1 MRSASDLIAQLR
13 AKGDATK
20 AAEMAA
26 YHRTDREFL
35 GLSALKLDEMARDMR
50 RELSLSDRLNVAQR
64 LWESDIHEARILAAK
79 LLTQA
84 RIRPD
89 DALVWTM
96 IVAWVPDFDSWAL
109 ADHAAIAGAK
119 RLQADPSRLD
129 EVETWTGDANLWV
142 RRAALV
148 MTLPWARLPH
158 PKPGDIAVR
167 ERVLGWAEGYVPD
180 HDWFIQKAIAWWLR
194 ELSKR
199 DPARVVAFLDGPGSG
214 MMRFARTEA
223 QRKMRAG
230 STLTE

>member
-1 MRSASDLIAQLR
+1 MAQLR
-13 AKGDATK
+13 AMGDATN
-20 AAEMAA
+20 AAEMAV
-26 YHRTDREFL
+26 YQITDREFL
-35 GLSALKLDEMARDMR
+35 GLSALELDEMARDMH

-64 LWESDIHEARILAAK
+64 LWGSDILEVRILAAK

-89 DALVWTM
+89 NTPVWAM
-96 IVAWVPDFDSWAL
+96 ISGWVRDFDSWAL

-119 RLQADPSRLD
+119 RLQASPSRLD
-129 EVETWTGDANLWV
+129 KIETWTGDANLWI

-148 MTLPWARLPH
+148 MTLPWARLSH
-158 PKPGDIAVR
+158 PKPADLAVR
-167 ERVLGWAEGYVPD
+167 ERVLGWAAGYVPD
-180 HDWFIQKAIAWWLR
+180 HDWFIGKAIAGWLR
-194 ELSKR
+194 ELSKC
-199 DPARVVAFLDGPGSG
+199 DPARVVAFLDGPGAG